1 MGTSHSVMF
10 SDQKAEPGNPGLQR
24 CLKMSLVPPVPV
36 FSWTSPALKTP
47 LFETMGKVIGPLGQ
61 RPSVCGHARGSAWC
75 FTESSVAR
83 DRNIVTWNFAGV
95 VKQMLWEML
104 SENVH
109 SVSSLGNT
117 RQKVVGNTLLRPT
130 VFPARN

>member
-1 MGTSHSVMF
+1 MWPCTW
-10 SDQKAEPGNPGLQR
+10 QR
-24 CLKMSLVPPVPV
+24 LV
-36 FSWTSPALKTP
+36 LHRD
-47 LFETMGKVIGPLGQ
+47 G
-61 RPSVCGHARGSAWC
+61 
-75 FTESSVAR
+75 SVAR
-83 DRNIVTWNFAGV
+83 DRNIVTWNFSGV
-95 VKQMLWEML
+95 VKQMLREML